1 VRRRLAICSL
11 AWLPALGG
19 CGIFDRDQVPPKE
32 PAVAPEQQY
41 LAHRSPAAGLE
52 VGPGQKT
59 MLETLNEVQEE
70 RVALGQR
77 IEALEAEKKEL
88 LARVVAV
95 ETERDQEKALR
106 VSAVSERDEA
116 RQQSADRDARLLNL
130 AIQKTQLEQEVLLM
144 KISQL
149 EAGRAGAKG
158 TGRGTEMEMEMGR
171 EPGGPDAGREPASR
185 ERPYAG
191 PGVDR

>member
-77 IEALEAEKKEL
+77 IEALEAEKKDL
-88 LARVVAV
+88 LARARSV
-95 ETERDQEKALR
+95 EAERDQEKALR
-106 VSAVSERDEA
+106 VTASAERDDA
-116 RQQSADRDARLLNL
+116 RKQATDRDARLLNL

-144 KISQL
+144 KIASL
-149 EAGRAGAKG
+149 EREKAGGMA
-158 TGRGTEMEMEMGR
+158 RGN
-171 EPGGPDAGREPASR
+171 PDSAPQPS
-185 ERPYAG
+185 PKQIPHAG